1 MGMIDF
7 KAIAIGA
14 ALGAVT
20 TKAMGA
26 DYMKGAAAG
35 AVAAAFGPWI
45 ASKLTMY
52 PNKAAEAAAVA
63 AAAPK

>member
-20 TKAMGA
+20 TKAMGS
-26 DYMKGAAAG
+26 DYAKGAAAG
-35 AVAAAFGPWI
+35 AVAAAFGPWVS
-45 ASKLTMY
+45 AKLM
-52 PNKAAEAAAVA
+52 PAAPAPA
-63 AAAPK
+63 AAAK

>member
-35 AVAAAFGPWI
+35 AIAAAFGPWVS
-45 ASKLTMY
+45 SKLTM
-52 PNKAAEAAAVA
+52 AAPAPAA